1 MRLLAIE
8 TSTSTYSV
16 TLADGATTS
25 ETALSSRFDAGYDG
39 IGGLVHRQLAA
50 HAWKGAE
57 VSDIAV
63 GSGPGNL
70 TSVRAGLS
78 YANALAFA
86 TGAPVHHTNTLAV
99 IAFMARQAVPVEAPV
114 LVLHPARGQRGSRFF
129 TGLFPTDGAASF
141 GMHEVAEL
149 GTLLLDGLPEVIV
162 AGGGADRVPP
172 APDTKVHDSGVA
184 RASSGAL
191 VEMFRRGLLV
201 ESRSPVTPTTEESA
215 IFNGRVRVLDGREPR

>member
-25 ETALSSRFDAGYDG
+25 ETAMSSRSDADYDG

-63 GSGPGNL
+63 GSGPGNR

-86 TGAPVHHTNTLAV
+86 TGAPIHHTNTLAV
-99 IAFMARQAVPVEAPV
+99 LAFMARQAVPVDAPV
-114 LVLHPARGQRGSRFF
+114 LVLHPARGQQGSLFF
-129 TGLFPTDGAASF
+129 TGLFSPDGAASF
-141 GMHEVAEL
+141 GMHDLAEP
-149 GTLLLDGLPEVIV
+149 GTPLPGGIPELIL
-162 AGGGADRVPP
+162 AGAGAHHVPP
-172 APDTKVHDSGVA
+172 APDTKVHDSGVVQ
-184 RASSGAL
+184 ASSGAL
-191 VEMFRRGLLV
+191 VEMFERGLLV
-201 ESRSPVTPTTEESA
+201 ESRSPVTPTTEESEV
-215 IFNGRVRVLDGREPR
+215 FNGRVWAYNGEEHP

>member
-1 MRLLAIE
+1 MKLLAIE

-16 TLADGATTS
+16 TLADGTTTS

-114 LVLHPARGQRGSRFF
+114 LVLHPARGQQGSLFF
-129 TGLFPTDGAASF
+129 TGLFMTDGATAF
-141 GMHEVAEL
+141 GMHDVAEPGPL
-149 GTLLLDGLPEVIV
+149 LPSGTPEIIL
-162 AGGGADRVPP
+162 AGAGAHHVPP
-172 APDTKVHDSGVA
+172 APDTKVHDSGVL

-191 VEMFRRGLLV
+191 VEMFERGLLV
-201 ESRSPVTPTTEESA
+201 ESRSPVTPTTEESG
-215 IFNGRVRVLDGREPR
+215 IFKGRVWAYNGREHT